1 MEFPTPTPSL
11 PRAADTP
18 REAAPPWAP
27 PTLRAVCLDIDDTLV
42 DFTAASRRA
51 LAALIGRADMWPLW
65 EDLTEAHVAMVV
77 RGEMAYEMMHQ
88 RRTACF
94 LAELGVLAEHTHVT
108 EFERQRRA
116 LAEAGWGLFAD
127 VLPCLEWLAAA
138 GVRVAAVTNA
148 SGRHQRRK
156 LADLGLA
163 EYFDHVAVAGELGA
177 AKPDPVIF
185 DTVCRELGCL
195 PSEAAHIGDK
205 LETDARG
212 ARDAGLAGVW
222 LSRSGAAATGDEPDV
237 HVINSLEQ
245 LPELLVAEFV
255 RVGEPVAG

>member
-1 MEFPTPTPSL
+1 M
-11 PRAADTP
+11 
-18 REAAPPWAP
+18 
-27 PTLRAVCLDIDDTLV
+27 CLDIDDTLV
-42 DFTAASRRA
+42 DFTAASGRA
-51 LAALIGRADMWPLW
+51 LAAVIGRSDMWPLW
-65 EDLTEAHVAMVV
+65 EELTEAHVAMVV
-77 RGEMAYEMMHQ
+77 RGELPYEVMHH
-88 RRTACF
+88 RRTECF
-94 LAELGVLAEHTHVT
+94 LAELGVLAEHADVI
-108 EFERQRRA
+108 EFERHRRA
-116 LAEAGWGLFAD
+116 LVEAGWGLFAD

-138 GVRVAAVTNA
+138 GVRIAAVTNA

-163 EYFDHVAVAGELGA
+163 GYFDYVAVAGELGT

-195 PSEAAHIGDK
+195 PGEAAHIGDK

-212 ARDAGLAGVW
+212 AKDAGLAGVW
-222 LSRSGAAATGDEPDV
+222 LARAPYGEDEAGVRGV

-255 RVGEPVAG
+255 RVGTPVGA

>member
-1 MEFPTPTPSL
+1 M
-11 PRAADTP
+11 
-18 REAAPPWAP
+18 
-27 PTLRAVCLDIDDTLV
+27 CLDIDDTLV

-51 LAALIGRADMWPLW
+51 LAALIGRSDMWPLW
-65 EDLTEAHVAMVV
+65 EDVTEEHVAMVV
-77 RGEMAYEMMHQ
+77 RGELAYEGMHH

-94 LAELGVLAEHTHVT
+94 LAELGVLAEHADVT
-108 EFERQRRA
+108 EFERHRSS
-116 LAEAGWGLFAD
+116 LAEAEWGLFAD
-127 VLPCLEWLAAA
+127 VVPCLEWLAAA
-138 GVRVAAVTNA
+138 GVRIAAVTNA

-156 LADLGLA
+156 LADLGLSG
-163 EYFDHVAVAGELGA
+163 YFDHVAVAGELGI
-177 AKPDPVIF
+177 AKPDPMIF

-222 LSRSGAAATGDEPDV
+222 LSRAGEGATEAEPDV
-237 HVINSLEQ
+237 PVISSLAE